1 MENIDSFSLS
11 NIKLYRTYIL
21 FIGIKRNIGTKE
33 PLQNNY
39 CLYKIFF
46 ATVINDI
53 SSRNNAP
60 HRMNDSC
67 LNHFREKIVSNLSR

>member
-46 ATVINDI
+46 ATVI
-53 SSRNNAP
+53 
-60 HRMNDSC
+60 
-67 LNHFREKIVSNLSR
+67 EKSMIYRLVIMHHIG